1 MSDAVFD
8 LFTGEPQ
15 ERVLDVIMD
24 NLSWKFF
31 LEIIISFGPE
41 ILYMY
46 FREGK
51 TFEKSWVYGS
61 FKIFRYLRLSE
72 FEGLIQDILD
82 FYKEKT
88 VHELKVMKRNM
99 DLIDFGVTTLV
110 NLHML
115 TCAMVMLSHTKA
127 NFEDSWLGGTGVE
140 RVDKVGCYITSL
152 YFVTTTLSTCGF
164 GDICPSSG
172 DKYEAL
178 YVFIL

>member
-1 MSDAVFD
+1 MFD

-46 FREGK
+46 FRESK

-82 FYKEKT
+82 FNREKT

-110 NLHML
+110 NLHMP
-115 TCAMVMLSHTKA
+115 THAGAV
-127 NFEDSWLGGTGVE
+127 
-140 RVDKVGCYITSL
+140 
-152 YFVTTTLSTCGF
+152 
-164 GDICPSSG
+164 
-172 DKYEAL
+172 
-178 YVFIL
+178 